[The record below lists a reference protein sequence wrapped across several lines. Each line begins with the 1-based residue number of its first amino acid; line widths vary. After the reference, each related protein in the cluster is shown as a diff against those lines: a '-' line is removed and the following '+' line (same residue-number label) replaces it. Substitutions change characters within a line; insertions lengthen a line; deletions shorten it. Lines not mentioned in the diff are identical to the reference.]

1 MALISRSLLK
11 TLSVY
16 SIGNIIN
23 AAVPFLLLPFL
34 TNYLSTVDYGII
46 AIFQVILNFTNPVS
60 GISVNGA
67 VTRQYYFLK
76 DSPNEFGKFV
86 SNALFIVTIASSFVL
101 IIYYFFG
108 DTISKYTDFP
118 SEWLWVVLV
127 CSFSHNII
135 EVALSIWRV
144 KLHATYYVL
153 FRFLRTLLEMGIS
166 ILLILYVDES
176 WESRVEAQLY
186 ISVLFALL
194 ALFFMWKMNVF
205 RFRFQIDKNY
215 LKEIASFGIPLIPH
229 AIGAV
234 FISMADRLFL
244 TNMISLEETG
254 LYSVGFQVAQIIALI
269 QTSFNQAWVPYFYG
283 KLKENS
289 QLVNLKIVKFSYLY
303 FGIMLILVL
312 ILTLFSPLIYSLF
325 IGEAFGG
332 SIKYVFLISLGFA
345 FNGMYKMVVNYFFY
359 LKKTKFIALIT
370 IFTAIIN
377 IILNYILIIAYG
389 AMGCAIATVIA
400 FFIQF
405 ILVWVFSAK
414 TYKMPWL
421 FFLSKKD

>member
-16 SIGNIIN
+16 SFGNIIN

-34 TNYLSTVDYGII
+34 TNYLSTADYGII
-46 AIFQVILNFTNPVS
+46 AIFQIILSFTNPVS
-60 GISVNGA
+60 GVSVDGA
-67 VTRQYYFLK
+67 VTREYYFLK
-76 DSPNEFGKFV
+76 DNPTAFGKFV
-86 SNALFIVTIASSFVL
+86 SNGLFIVTVATGFVL
-101 IIYYFFG
+101 ILYYFFA
-108 DTISKYTDFP
+108 DTISAYTDFP

-127 CSFSHNII
+127 CSFSNNLI
-135 EVALSIWRV
+135 EVTLSIWRV
-144 KLHATYYVL
+144 KLKATYYVL

-166 ILLILYVDES
+166 ILLILYIDES
-176 WESRVEAQLY
+176 WKSRVEGQLY
-186 ISVLFALL
+186 VSILFALL

-205 RFRFQIDKNY
+205 RFRFHINKKY
-215 LKEIASFGIPLIPH
+215 LKEIAAFGIPLIPH

-234 FISMADRLFL
+234 FITMADRLFI
-244 TNMISLEETG
+244 TNMISIEETG
-254 LYSVGFQVAQIIALI
+254 LYSVGFQVAQIISLI

-289 QLVNLKIVKFSYLY
+289 HLVNLKIVKFSYLY
-303 FGIMLILVL
+303 FGLMILLVI

-325 IGEAFGG
+325 IGESFSG

-370 IFTAIIN
+370 VFTAIIN
-377 IILNYILIIAYG
+377 ILLNYFLILEYG
-389 AMGCAIATVIA
+389 AMGCAMATVIA

-405 ILVWVFSAK
+405 ILVWFFSARS
-414 TYKMPWL
+414 YKMPWF
-421 FFLSKKD
+421 FFLNKS